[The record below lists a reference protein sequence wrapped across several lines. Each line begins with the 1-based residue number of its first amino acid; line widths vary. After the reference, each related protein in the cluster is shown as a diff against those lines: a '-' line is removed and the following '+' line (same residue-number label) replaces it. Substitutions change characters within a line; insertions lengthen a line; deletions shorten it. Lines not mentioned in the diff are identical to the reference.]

1 MGVTCHDM
9 GEIAAPYDLFQLGLL
24 CLIGLGKIIIARE
37 DIVDH
42 IASTMHRISLSL
54 EVQRLN
60 ISPLKIKYLLP
71 LIHS

>member
-1 MGVTCHDM
+1 M

-24 CLIGLGKIIIARE
+24 CLIGLGKIMIAGE

-54 EVQRLN
+54 DFRG
-60 ISPLKIKYLLP
+60 SKIKYLLP